1 MRLIILKLKNEDY
14 NLNQNQLDYSIQLIK
29 KMKQKPILPNQ
40 FKNPLA

>member
-14 NLNQNQLDYSIQLIK
+14 NLNQKKLDYWIQLIK